1 MDSYQV
7 GTNKPIKLKVAI
19 VTEAIPIS
27 YAFLYHTIDD
37 QTPYAIIPPFDP
49 TQKTGWKQLDGGN
62 EVQSKVF
69 RVMTFCRFFNPF
81 PNQETFN
88 LAIKQIK
95 DTYKA
100 SINGGSEGQLDM
112 NFKVTAF
119 YEGQT
124 CILESELKLT

>member
-19 VTEAIPIS
+19 ATEAIPMS
-27 YAFLYHTIDD
+27 YAFLYHTVTD
-37 QTPYAIIPPFDP
+37 QAPYATIPPFDP

-62 EVQSKVF
+62 IVQSKVL

-81 PNQETFN
+81 PNVDTFN
-88 LAIKQIK
+88 LAIKQIE
-95 DTYKA
+95 DSYKV
-100 SINGGSEGQLDM
+100 SINGGDEDPLDV
-112 NFKVTAF
+112 NFKVSAF